1 MWKYY
6 LRLSLHSLRKTP
18 TLSLLMV
25 LAIATGIAANL
36 TILTMHSVVSSN
48 PLAHKNDRI
57 LAVQLNTWDPD
68 REYFA
73 LNAIPPQVTYQ
84 DAKALYDANVAD
96 DVVVMRKAGVT
107 IQHPESAELP
117 SAYATRMTTR
127 DFFSMFDVRFTYG
140 GPWSK
145 NADESPEHV
154 VVISEG
160 LNNKF
165 FKGVNSLGQALL
177 LDGEI
182 FTVVGVVSKNWQL
195 VPNVY
200 DLNNRPFEAAPDAY
214 FPFFHSAA
222 QSYQTWG
229 NVQSWSDEEIRT
241 HEDYLQSET
250 IWIQAWVG
258 LNSAEKRQ
266 EFSQFLENYISTQ
279 KEQGRFKRS
288 PGYQLNTP
296 QEWLNI
302 NDVVPKDNKQLLM
315 LSFVFLMICLVNS
328 TVLMLAKFLR
338 KAPEAGIR
346 RALGASR
353 HSIFFQHLTEAF
365 IVGAAGALLGLLLSL
380 GGLAGVRA
388 LYSNYE
394 NVAVFNG
401 VTVAAAIL
409 LALVATLCT
418 GFLPAWRIS
427 HAAPAKYLKT
437 Q

>member
-6 LRLSLHSLRKTP
+6 FRLSWHSLCKTP

-25 LAIATGIAANL
+25 LAIATGVAANL

-57 LAVQLNTWDPD
+57 FAVQFNAWDPD

-96 DVVVMRKAGVT
+96 EVVVMRKAGVT

-127 DFFSMFDVRFTYG
+127 DFFSMFDVRFIHG

-145 NADESPEHV
+145 NADESPEHA

-165 FKGVNSLGQALL
+165 FKGANSLGQALL

-214 FPFFHSAA
+214 FPFAHSAA
-222 QSYQTWG
+222 KSYQTWG

-241 HEDYLQSET
+241 HEDHLQSET

-279 KEQGRFKRS
+279 KERGRFKRS

-302 NDVVPKDNKQLLM
+302 NDVVPKDNKQLLI

-365 IVGAAGALLGLLLSL
+365 LIGVAGALLGLLLSL

-409 LALVATLCT
+409 LALVATLSS

>member
-1 MWKYY
+1 
-6 LRLSLHSLRKTP
+6 
-18 TLSLLMV
+18 
-25 LAIATGIAANL
+25 
-36 TILTMHSVVSSN
+36 
-48 PLAHKNDRI
+48 LAHKNDRI
-57 LAVQLNTWDPD
+57 FAVQLNTWDPE
-68 REYFA
+68 REYFT
-73 LNAIPPQVTYQ
+73 LNAIPPQLTYK

-96 DVVVMRKAGVT
+96 EVVVMRKAGVT
-107 IQHPESAELP
+107 IQLPESTELP

-127 DFFSMFDVRFTYG
+127 DFFSMFDVQFIYG

-145 NADESPEHV
+145 SADENAEHV

-160 LNNKF
+160 MNNKF
-165 FKGVNSLGQALL
+165 FKGANSLGQAIL

-182 FTVVGVVSKNWQL
+182 FTVVGVVSEKWQL

-200 DLNNRPFEAAPDAY
+200 DLNNLPFEEAPNAY
-214 FPFFHSAA
+214 FPYFHSATK
-222 QSYQTWG
+222 SYQIWG
-229 NVQSWSDEEIRT
+229 NVQGWSDQDIRT
-241 HEDYLQSET
+241 HEDFLQSES

-258 LNSAEKRQ
+258 LNSAEKQQ

-296 QEWLNI
+296 QEWLKI
-302 NDVVPKDNKQLLM
+302 NDVVSKDNKQLLM

-365 IVGAAGALLGLLLSL
+365 IVGAAGALLGLLMSL
-380 GGLAGVRA
+380 GGLAAVRA

-394 NVAVFNG
+394 NVAVFNS

-409 LALVATLCT
+409 LALVATLCS

>member
-6 LRLSLHSLRKTP
+6 LRLSLYSLRKTP
-18 TLSLLMV
+18 VLSLLMV

-48 PLAHKNDRI
+48 PLEHKNDR
-57 LAVQLNTWDPD
+57 LFAVQLNAWDPD

-96 DVVVMRKAGVT
+96 EVVIMRKAGVT
-107 IQHPESAELP
+107 IQLPESAEPP

-127 DFFSMFDVRFTYG
+127 DFFSMFDVKFIYG
-140 GPWSK
+140 APWSK
-145 NADESPEHV
+145 NADENPENV

-160 LNNKF
+160 MNNKF
-165 FKGVNSLGQALL
+165 FKGANSLGQTLL
-177 LDGEI
+177 MDGEI
-182 FTVVGVVSKNWQL
+182 FTVVGVVSEKWQL

-200 DLNNRPFEAAPDAY
+200 DLNNLSFEAAADAY
-214 FPFFHSAA
+214 FPFFFSAA
-222 QSYQTWG
+222 KPYQTWG
-229 NVQSWSDEEIRT
+229 NVQGWSVQDVRT
-241 HEDYLQSET
+241 HQDFLQSEYV
-250 IWIQAWVG
+250 WVQAWVG
-258 LNSAEKRQ
+258 LNSAEKKQ
-266 EFSQFLENYISTQ
+266 EFSQFLEAYVSSQ
-279 KEQGRFKRS
+279 KQQGRFKRT

-296 QEWLNI
+296 QEWLEI
-302 NDVVPKDNKQLLM
+302 NGVISKDNKQLLM

-353 HSIFFQHLTEAF
+353 YSIFFQHLTEAF
-365 IVGAAGALLGLLLSL
+365 IVGVTGALVGLLLSL
-380 GGLAGVRA
+380 GGLAAVRT

-401 VTVAAAIL
+401 FTVVAAIL
-409 LALVATLCT
+409 LALVATLFS

-427 HAAPAKYLKT
+427 HAAPAQYLKT
-437 Q
+437 R

>member
-6 LRLSLHSLRKTP
+6 LRLSWLSLTKTP

-36 TILTMHSVVSSN
+36 TILTMHAVVSSN
-48 PLAHKNDRI
+48 PMAHKNDQI
-57 LAVQLNTWDPD
+57 FAVQLNAWDPD
-68 REYFA
+68 REYFS

-84 DAKALYDANVAD
+84 DAKALYEAHIVDNL
-96 DVVVMRKAGVT
+96 VVMRKAGVV
-107 IQHPESAELP
+107 IQHPESTELP
-117 SAYATRMTTR
+117 SAFNTRMTTR
-127 DFFSMFDVRFTYG
+127 DFFSMFDVEFIYG

-145 NADESPEHV
+145 NADENPERV

-160 LNNKF
+160 LNNKIF
-165 FKGVNSLGQALL
+165 DGGNSVGNTLL
-177 LDGEI
+177 LDDEL
-182 FTVVGVVSKNWQL
+182 FTVVGVVSETWQL

-200 DLNNRPFEAAPDAY
+200 DLNNRAFEDAPEAY
-214 FPFFHSAA
+214 FPFFLAA
-222 QSYQTWG
+222 EKPYQNWG
-229 NVQSWSDEEIRT
+229 NINGWSDQEIRT
-241 HEDYLQSET
+241 HEEFLQSER

-258 LNSAEKRQ
+258 LDSPDKRQ
-266 EFSQFLENYISTQ
+266 EFSQFLENYISAQ
-279 KEQGRFKRS
+279 RERGRFSRS
-288 PGYQLNTP
+288 PAYQLNTP
-296 QEWLNI
+296 QEWLSIHN
-302 NDVVPKDNKQLLM
+302 VVSKDNHQLLM

-353 HSIFFQHLTEAF
+353 NSIFFQHLTEAF
-365 IVGAAGALLGLLLSL
+365 VVGTAGSLLGLLLSL
-380 GGLAGVRA
+380 AGLAGVRA
-388 LYSNYE
+388 LYGNYE

-401 VTVAAAIL
+401 VTVIAAIM
-409 LALVATLCT
+409 LALAATLIS

-427 HAAPAKYLKT
+427 HATPAKYLKT

>member
-18 TLSLLMV
+18 ALSLLMV

-48 PLAHKNDRI
+48 PLAHKNDRTF
-57 LAVQLNTWDPD
+57 AVQLNAWDPD
-68 REYFA
+68 RAYFG
-73 LNAIPPQVTYQ
+73 LNFIPPQLTYK
-84 DAKALYDANVAD
+84 DATALYDANIAD
-96 DVVVMRKAGVT
+96 EVVVMRGAFVT
-107 IQHPESAELP
+107 IQRPDSAELP
-117 SAYATRMTTR
+117 SVYRTRMTTR
-127 DFFSMFDVRFTYG
+127 DFFSMFDVKFIYG
-140 GPWSK
+140 GPWHK
-145 NADESPEHV
+145 GADNGSEQV
-154 VVISEG
+154 VVLNEK

-165 FKGVNSLGQALL
+165 FNGANSVGQSIS

-182 FTVVGVVSKNWQL
+182 FTVVGVVSEYWQL

-200 DLNNRPFEAAPDAY
+200 DLNNTSFGAAANAY
-214 FPFFHSAA
+214 FPFFLSAA
-222 QSYQTWG
+222 KEYQLAG
-229 NVQSWSDEEIRT
+229 NDQGWAYEDMRT
-241 HEDYLQSET
+241 YQDLLQSEQT
-250 IWIQAWVG
+250 WIQAWVS
-258 LNSAEKRQ
+258 LNSVEKRQ

-288 PGYQLNTP
+288 PEYQLNNP

-302 NDVVPKDNKQLLM
+302 NEVVPKDSNQLLM

-365 IVGAAGALLGLLLSL
+365 VVGAAGALLGLLLSL

-388 LYSNYE
+388 LYNNYE

-409 LALVATLCT
+409 LALVATLCS

>member
-18 TLSLLMV
+18 ILSLLMV

-48 PLAHKNDRI
+48 PMAHKNDRI
-57 LAVQLNTWDPD
+57 FAVQLNAWDPE

-96 DVVVMRKAGVT
+96 EVVVMRKAGVT
-107 IQHPESAELP
+107 IQLPESAELP
-117 SAYATRMTTR
+117 SAHATRMTTR
-127 DFFSMFDVRFTYG
+127 DFFSMFDVQFIYG

-145 NADESPEHV
+145 NADDGPEHV
-154 VVISEG
+154 VVLSEG
-160 LNNKF
+160 MNNKF
-165 FKGVNSLGQALL
+165 FKGENSLGQAILMDSEL
-177 LDGEI
+177 
-182 FTVVGVVSKNWQL
+182 FTVVGVVSERWQL

-200 DLNNRPFEAAPDAY
+200 DLNNGPFEAAPDAY
-214 FPFFHSAA
+214 IPFILSAA
-222 QSYQTWG
+222 KSYQGWG
-229 NVQSWSDEEIRT
+229 NFQNWSDENIRN
-241 HEDYLQSET
+241 HQDFLQSET
-250 IWIQAWVG
+250 IWIQAWVS

-266 EFSQFLENYISTQ
+266 EFTQFLENYISTQ

-288 PGYQLNTP
+288 PGHQLNTP
-296 QEWLNI
+296 QEWLKI
-302 NDVVPKDNKQLLM
+302 NKVVSKDNSQLLM
-315 LSFVFLMICLVNS
+315 ISFVFLMICLVNS

-365 IVGAAGALLGLLLSL
+365 IVGAAGALLGLLMSL
-380 GGLAGVRA
+380 GGLAAVRA

-409 LALVATLCT
+409 LALVATLCS

>member
-6 LRLSLHSLRKTP
+6 LRLSWLSLRKTP
-18 TLSLLMV
+18 ALSLLMV

-48 PLAHKNDRI
+48 PLAHKNDR
-57 LAVQLNTWDPD
+57 LFAVQLNTWDPE
-68 REYFA
+68 REYFT
-73 LNAIPPQVTYQ
+73 LNNIPPQVTYQ
-84 DAKALYDANVAD
+84 DAKALYEADVAD
-96 DVVVMRKAGVT
+96 DIVIMRKAGVT
-107 IQHPESAELP
+107 IQHPDSAELP
-117 SAYATRMTTR
+117 SAHSTRMTTR
-127 DFFSMFDVRFTYG
+127 NFFNMFDVHFIYG

-145 NADESPEHV
+145 SADESPERV

-160 LNNKF
+160 INNKLF
-165 FKGVNSLGQALL
+165 DGANSLGKAIL
-177 LDGEI
+177 LDREI
-182 FTVVGVVSKNWQL
+182 FTVVGVVSEKWQL

-200 DLNNRPFEAAPDAY
+200 DLNNLAFEAAPDAY
-214 FPFFHSAA
+214 FPFFLAA
-222 QSYQTWG
+222 EKPYQHWG
-229 NVQSWSDEEIRT
+229 NINGWSDEEIRT
-241 HEDYLQSET
+241 HEEFLQSEL

-296 QEWLNI
+296 QEWLDIHN
-302 NDVVPKDNKQLLM
+302 VVSKDNKQLLM

-353 HSIFFQHLTEAF
+353 NSIFFQHLMEAF
-365 IVGAAGALLGLLLSL
+365 VVGAAGSILGLLLSL
-380 GGLAGVRA
+380 AGLAGVRG

-401 VTVAAAIL
+401 VTVIAAIL
-409 LALVATLCT
+409 LALAATLFS